1 MSGVNQVTQDMVS
14 EAEAIN
20 VRGVHRLAG
29 AILVQAI
36 EDIRCGSGRRRE
48 DAIRW
53 VTETSEEQFSFVF
66 CCRMLS
72 RDPEEVRRF
81 LVRQSIPGW
90 QGSDVR
96 FQVAASSSET
106 DPPPWSVRAEDIR
119 TDL

>member
-1 MSGVNQVTQDMVS
+1 MVMDP
-14 EAEAIN
+14 ETVN

-53 VTETSEEQFSFVF
+53 ITDTSEEQFSFIS
-66 CCRMLS
+66 CCTLLD

-81 LVRQSIPGW
+81 LVRQSLPDW
-90 QGSDVR
+90 LFPHSNPPREESDLPVNS
-96 FQVAASSSET
+96 QPEA
-106 DPPPWSVRAEDIR
+106 
-119 TDL
+119 